1 MISRTA
7 SSTVEKPVDPLPV
20 VFRAYRA
27 EIEAALRSGLGRGDL
42 ALYRMLDY
50 NMGWR
55 DRAGRPTSGMDSVG
69 KALRPTLCLFAC
81 EVTGSP
87 ARRALPAAVAL
98 EFIHRFS
105 LIHDDIQDR
114 DETRHHRPTLWAI
127 WGEPKALVAGNA
139 LRAVADMSLAG
150 LVDEG
155 VDLDR
160 AVAVTRL
167 LTEAHL
173 QMIEG
178 QYLDLS
184 YESRPDIG
192 MSDYLD
198 MISRKT
204 GALIRC
210 SLHVGA
216 LIGTRNQAAVEAF
229 RKCGESLG
237 LVFQIRDD
245 VLGVWGDERVTGKPV
260 GADIRRKKNSL
271 PVVYAMSRAV
281 GADKEFLESVY
292 RRDGVDDSDVDGVLE
307 IMDRL
312 GVRTYADQLA
322 SETCGRALAALAA
335 VEGTADFRRKTE
347 ELAHFL
353 LVREH

>member
-1 MISRTA
+1 
-7 SSTVEKPVDPLPV
+7 
-20 VFRAYRA
+20 
-27 EIEAALRSGLGRGDL
+27 
-42 ALYRMLDY
+42 
-50 NMGWR
+50 
-55 DRAGRPTSGMDSVG
+55 
-69 KALRPTLCLFAC
+69 
-81 EVTGSP
+81 
-87 ARRALPAAVAL
+87 
-98 EFIHRFS
+98 
-105 LIHDDIQDR
+105 
-114 DETRHHRPTLWAI
+114 
-127 WGEPKALVAGNA
+127 
-139 LRAVADMSLAG
+139 MSLAG

-245 VLGVWGDERVTGKPV
+245 VLGVWGDERVTGKSV

-292 RRDGVDDSDVDGVLE
+292 RRDGVDDSDIDGVLGDHGQAGRQDLRRPAGFRNLRPRAGRSGRGRGHRRFPSK
-307 IMDRL
+307 DRGAGAL
-312 GVRTYADQLA
+312 PPREG
-322 SETCGRALAALAA
+322 ALA
-335 VEGTADFRRKTE
+335 GR
-347 ELAHFL
+347 
-353 LVREH
+353 